1 MRIILDLHGLGPNT
15 LHIEGGI
22 EDANDL
28 MELLYHD
35 ILLQLFP
42 DCCAESALIEAAME
56 ILERDEDE

>member
-15 LHIEGGI
+15 FHVESGI

-28 MELLYHD
+28 MELFHS

-42 DCCAESALIEAAME
+42 DCCAESAVIEAAME
-56 ILERDEDE
+56 ILEGDEDD